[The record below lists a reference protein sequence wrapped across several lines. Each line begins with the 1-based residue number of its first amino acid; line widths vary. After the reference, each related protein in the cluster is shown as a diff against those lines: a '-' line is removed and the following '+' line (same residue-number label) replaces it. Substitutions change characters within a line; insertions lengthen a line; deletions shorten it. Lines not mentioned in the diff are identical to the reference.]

1 MTRPATKSVI
11 PVAAV
16 WKATPRQNTA
26 HEKMTPSLRPIPSA
40 TGAARSA
47 PKNVPAERID
57 LLNGGRAIYRKLR
70 LKGKRSCEIIYGA
83 EWAGS
88 HSHGGVIRVDV

>member
-57 LLNGGRAIYRKLR
+57 LLNIECRKGDLPEIKVGRK
-70 LKGKRSCEIIYGA
+70 K
-83 EWAGS
+83 
-88 HSHGGVIRVDV
+88 VM